1 MATPQESL
9 PYLAWA
15 FRPVPILT
23 VFGRSAVLEP
33 SCNKNDAVYFA
44 WRDIPRMSSVVKC
57 FCKCV
62 SPYVCICF
70 CFKSN
75 TTRSTSGCQRGF
87 DGIVWQPICS
97 QNLLQPKCS
106 QNLLQ
111 SLRVVWRTA
120 SGVTVAPGNVVAEKL
135 LGYIRSI
142 VCCRR
147 TEHSFSGPFGA
158 IYVRSQTLP

>member
-1 MATPQESL
+1 MFLQMRFSVRL
-9 PYLAWA
+9 YL
-15 FRPVPILT
+15 FLVQVEHNSKHQPVSEGI
-23 VFGRSAVLEP
+23 
-33 SCNKNDAVYFA
+33 
-44 WRDIPRMSSVVKC
+44 
-57 FCKCV
+57 
-62 SPYVCICF
+62 
-70 CFKSN
+70 
-75 TTRSTSGCQRGF
+75 